1 MFVVINIII
10 YKSIQNLPEQ
20 EVDTLK
26 SPWLHLH
33 LSYSQ
38 VEYGLLQVEIID
50 VWHEQ
55 SVPPYLSWHRQAPVI
70 GSHPTLVFLS
80 HWQYFEQS
88 IEYFHAGHSSVK
100 NNSLQTF
107 IVNTS

>member
-1 MFVVINIII
+1 M
-10 YKSIQNLPEQ
+10 IQNKYLLHLPEHD
-20 EVDTLK
+20 VDTLK
-26 SPWLHLH
+26 DPCLHLH

-38 VEYGLLQVEIID
+38 ILYGLLQVEIID

-55 SVPPYLSWHRQAPVI
+55 SVPSYLSWHRQAPVI
-70 GSHPTLVFLS
+70 GSHPKLVFLS